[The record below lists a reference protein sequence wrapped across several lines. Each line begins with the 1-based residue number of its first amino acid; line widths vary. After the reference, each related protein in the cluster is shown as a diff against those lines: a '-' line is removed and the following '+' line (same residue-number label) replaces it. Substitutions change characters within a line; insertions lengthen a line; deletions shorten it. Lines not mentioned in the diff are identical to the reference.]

1 MISNDKNTFNSN
13 NIDLQEVT
21 KNIATYKSKK
31 SLKNEDK

>member
-1 MISNDKNTFNSN
+1 MISNDKYTLNSN

-21 KNIATYKSKK
+21 NNIVTNKSKK

>member
-1 MISNDKNTFNSN
+1 MISNDKYTFNSN

-21 KNIATYKSKK
+21 NNIVTNKSKK